1 MNLETIDPLEI
12 SEPSI
17 GQEVAENHHKAI
29 VLKQHGIDFCCGG
42 KKTLSQICL
51 EKNLDFAELRKEL
64 DVAGYLN
71 NSTKHDFNSWSP
83 SFLADYIV
91 NTHHR
96 YIERSAPELLA
107 FTNKIA
113 RVHSSKQPELLEV
126 ENLFRTL
133 ASELA
138 AHMKKEELILFPFIR
153 QIFQATPGIPRSGP
167 LVHVGI
173 EAPIRM
179 MEQEHE
185 SAGQLLKHIRELTS
199 DFQLPQNSCGS
210 YRVTFSML
218 REFEEDLHQHIHL
231 ENNILF
237 PKSLEQARRSIIA

>member
-1 MNLETIDPLEI
+1 MNHNTLEPFDI

-17 GQEVAENHHKAI
+17 GQEVAENHHKAV
-29 VLKQHGIDFCCGG
+29 VLKQHRIDFCCGG
-42 KKTLSQICL
+42 KKTLSQVCL
-51 EKNLDFAELRKEL
+51 EKNLDYAELRKEL
-64 DVAGYLN
+64 DAAGYLN
-71 NSTKHDFNSWSP
+71 NSTKYDFNDWSP
-83 SFLADYIV
+83 LFLVDYIE

-96 YIERSAPELLA
+96 YIERSTPELLE
-107 FTNKIA
+107 FTKKIA
-113 RVHSSKQPELLEV
+113 RVHGSKHPELPEI
-126 ENLFRTL
+126 ETIFRRL

-153 QIFQATPGIPRSGP
+153 QLFQTNVNLQRTGP
-167 LVHVGI
+167 LVPKGI

-185 SAGQLLKHIRELTS
+185 SAGVLLKQIRELTS
-199 DFQLPQNSCGS
+199 DFQLPQDACGS

-237 PKSLEQARRSIIA
+237 PKSLEQARRSLIA